1 MREKELESL
10 RERADELDSRI
21 RERLARLG
29 EDPDLS
35 DARELFSLA
44 KAIKTLTDVKRD
56 LYGKPPQPERERQ
69 KIARRAL
76 EKNASHRSGIGPSES
91 FRAEDAQ

>member
-10 RERADELDSRI
+10 RERADELDGRI

-29 EDPDLS
+29 EEPDLS

-44 KAIKTLTDVKRD
+44 KAIKTLTEVKRD

-69 KIARRAL
+69 KLARRRLDAEKRPSVGIAL
-76 EKNASHRSGIGPSES
+76 GDGFDR
-91 FRAEDAQ
+91 EDAQ